1 MFRDRGRFRWRKEI
15 LFGLVVLIV
24 LPVLVA
30 EVSWKKQGN
39 DSRNDVTQIQRSP
52 TPVQRKS
59 TSSDRTHTM
68 TYLYNEQGRLAGV
81 DYGDSMVITYSYDD
95 AGNLLSRTIR
105 RGSLSAG
112 DGEIERPFTYCLFQ
126 NYPNP
131 FNPITDIRYQ
141 IADSRS
147 PIHTTL
153 KIYNILGQEVRTLV
167 DEVQEPGY
175 YTATWDG
182 TNYHGN
188 NVPSGIYFYQMTAGR
203 FLKTRKMIVLK

>member
-1 MFRDRGRFRWRKEI
+1 MFGDRGRFRWRKKL

-30 EVSWKKQGN
+30 GVSRKKQSS
-39 DSRNDVTQIQRSP
+39 DSRKDVAKFQRSQ

-59 TSSDRTHTM
+59 TSRDRTHMM
-68 TYLYNEQGRLAGV
+68 TYLYNEQGRLVGV

-112 DGEIERPFTYCLFQ
+112 DGEVERPFTYGLSQ

-131 FNPITDIRYQ
+131 FNPM
-141 IADSRS
+141 
-147 PIHTTL
+147 TTL
-153 KIYNILGQEVRTLV
+153 KYQIPEESHVTLRIYNVLGQEIRTLV
-167 DEVQEPGY
+167 DESIEAGEYIVI
-175 YTATWDG
+175 WDG
-182 TNYHGN
+182 RDSFGHE
-188 NVPSGIYFYQMTAGR
+188 VASGIFFSRMEAGR
-203 FLKTRKMIVLK
+203 FLKTRKMIILK